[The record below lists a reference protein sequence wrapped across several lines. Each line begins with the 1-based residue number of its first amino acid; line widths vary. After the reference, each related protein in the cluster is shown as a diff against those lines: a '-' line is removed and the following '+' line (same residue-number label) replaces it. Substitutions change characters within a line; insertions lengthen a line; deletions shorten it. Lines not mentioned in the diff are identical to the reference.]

1 MCQYNK
7 GKGNKIEMSKLHK
20 MCENCSVRDDC
31 DIWYILERYR
41 QIESAGVVCPYVSTK
56 DEGGVKITSIT
67 LPTPE
72 ITRDRD
78 VED

>member
-1 MCQYNK
+1 MAT
-7 GKGNKIEMSKLHK
+7 ERMDK
-20 MCENCSVRDDC
+20 MYKTCEKCSVRDDC
-31 DIWYILERYR
+31 DIWYILERYG
-41 QIESAGVVCPYVSTK
+41 QIESTGIVCPYVSTK

-67 LPTPE
+67 RPTPE